1 MKIDE
6 YEIKIFL
13 VKVME
18 MENEEFGILLVRDV
32 GDLEQK

>member
-6 YEIKIFL
+6 YEIKNFL

>member
-18 MENEEFGILLVRDV
+18 MENAEFGVLLVQDV
-32 GDLEQK
+32 DLKQK